1 MSSGEDISG
10 SWEGIS
16 GSLEVSEMAYC
27 RRGCRDW
34 ADKAWRLRRE

>member
-1 MSSGEDISG
+1 MSSRGDISG

-27 RRGCRDW
+27 WRGCQDW
-34 ADKAWRLRRE
+34 ADKAWRLGGE